1 MVNWTIKKHRHR
13 WYAYG
18 KKPKRYLGA
27 DGKPHRYVHY
37 FKSKSELVRAMK
49 LEPLE
54 NYKRKQKMTTA
65 SPFVDWSQ
73 PLQTDET
80 PARKARLICDD
91 RADKGED
98 YNYVVLVENRIGK
111 EVVWYCN
118 KHGLVSQTSIRIVN
132 VPAKT
137 PYGREEWEKL
147 TRVRD
152 RAEPTKSYSIG
163 TITHSSVAIGSMFYE
178 MDHAAT
184 LFLTMDGKELYK

>member
-1 MVNWTIKKHRHR
+1 MEKWKVEQLLIKLGYQD
-13 WYAYG
+13 WYAHND
-18 KKPKRYLGA
+18 RDFLNA
-27 DGKPHRYVHY
+27 DGKVCRGAIS
-37 FKSKSELVRAMK
+37 FLTKEGAEKAI
-49 LEPLE
+49 E
-54 NYKRKQKMTTA
+54 NYERNQQVTTA
-65 SPFVDWSQ
+65 SPHVDWSQ
-73 PLQTDET
+73 PLQTDEK

-137 PYGREEWEKL
+137 PYGREDWEKL
-147 TRVRD
+147 TRVRYL
-152 RAEPTKSYSIG
+152 AEPTTSYLVG
-163 TITHSSVAIGSMFYE
+163 TITDDIVSIGGSFYD
-178 MDHAAT
+178 MDKAAT